1 MAANNS
7 SSEAAT
13 VPTPASSANSCSKGL
28 VRTRNGVSSS
38 SEARNSQ
45 TGRPGRA
52 RQLTQAAT
60 LASANKALSDVER
73 PEA

>member
-1 MAANNS
+1 MP
-7 SSEAAT
+7 AT
-13 VPTPASSANSCSKGL
+13 M
-28 VRTRNGVSSS
+28 SS